1 VIVIHDVPGPTL
13 QRMYEA
19 FVASIDGIVWEGDVE
34 SRQLTF
40 VSPEAE
46 RVLGY
51 PLALWLTTGF
61 WAQHLHP
68 DDREWAV
75 ESRGRAVKAQGATEL
90 EYRMMGADGRTVW
103 IRDLVSVVDD
113 TVAPRLCG
121 VMIDVTE
128 RKQSE
133 DERRT
138 HLRFLQSMDRVNRA
152 IQGTNDRERMLHDVL
167 EVVLDIFACDRGW
180 LIAPCDPEAVA
191 WRPVIERARP
201 GTPGGGLHQAD
212 VLLDEGVA
220 RWMRAAL
227 DADGPIACG
236 PAAAHPVAHV
246 LAAFGVKSAL
256 TMALRPRVGQSL
268 LFELHQ
274 CVHPRLWT
282 AQETRLFHEIGRR
295 LADAV
300 TGLTAFRDLQEGSE
314 RLQLAVKASD
324 VGLWDWDV
332 ASGTVL
338 FSSEYKRQ
346 LGYGEDEF
354 TNDVDEWRRR
364 VHPDDIGPILE
375 GLGAFFES
383 DQIARESE
391 FRMRHK
397 DGSWR
402 WIFSRGEVRRAA
414 DGTPL
419 RMLGCHL
426 DVTDRKRADQERQAH
441 VWFLESMDRVN
452 RAIQGAID
460 LDQLMD
466 DVMEATLS
474 IFDGDRA
481 FLAHPCDP
489 SADTWS
495 VLVERARP
503 AYAID
508 AADQRDLP
516 MTSEIAERC
525 RILRAADGPVQ
536 FGPDAAHPISARAAE
551 AGVRSMM
558 VMALYPHADEPYV
571 FGLHQCSHARMWT
584 PDEERLLQE
593 IGRRLADGLTSRFVL
608 GSLRESESRLAAAQR
623 VAHVGHWERDFAGGR
638 VTVSPEL
645 LRIFGLGPDY
655 PRDLAGWE
663 EQWRSLVH
671 ADDRRQAASALEA
684 ARRGGPRYD
693 VEYRVV
699 RADGEER
706 VVRSQGDAV
715 EGEPGRPRR
724 MFGTV
729 QDITE
734 FRRAQ
739 DELRASESRFRVF
752 VDHATD
758 AFFLHGRRGVI
769 LDVNQQACDSLGYT
783 REELVG
789 LSPAEIDID
798 TDFQN
803 TIGSRLESG
812 EVLAFDSRHRRKDG
826 TTFPVEVRLRRFRME
841 GGRFA
846 VALVRDITQRKGAE
860 RALIESYSLLNAVVE
875 GTPGAVFV
883 KDLAG
888 RYLMINSIG
897 ARSFGLTIEEV
908 IGKDDRDLFPP
919 GIADDI
925 VEHDRRVLES
935 GEPQTIEETAT
946 LRGLSR
952 VFLTSRGVYR
962 NVHDEVIGLVGF
974 SRDITELKRLE
985 QQFRQAQKMEA
996 VGQLAGGIA
1005 HDFNNLLT
1013 AIIGFG
1019 EMAFNGL
1026 DPADP
1031 NRELLSEIRRAGQ
1044 RAANL
1049 TRQLLA
1055 FSRKQ
1060 VLRPEVV
1067 SLNALLADV
1076 IKLLRRLISEDIDVT
1091 FSADDT
1097 LGLTLIDPSQF
1108 EQAIINLAV
1117 NARDAMPHGGRL
1129 TIETGNVEIDQ
1140 AYASSRQEVEPG
1152 SYVMVAVSDTGHGM
1166 NDDTRA
1172 RIFEPF
1178 FTTKAVGEGTG
1189 LGLAMLYGFVKQSG
1203 GHVEASSE
1211 PDHGTTFK
1219 IFLPR
1224 VFDAEATSAAAEEL
1238 APIPKGH
1245 ETVLLVEDEEVVR
1258 NLSRRVLQSAGYTV
1272 LVARHGPEAILLASQ
1287 HEGVIHLLATD
1298 LVMPRMSGLE
1308 VASQLSQVRPE
1319 MRILLMSGY
1328 PNEAAV
1334 RHGVPPGASLLQ
1346 KPFNAVALARAVRQV
1361 LDADS

>member
-1 VIVIHDVPGPTL
+1 
-13 QRMYEA
+13 MYEA

-34 SRQLTF
+34 SRQLSF

-51 PLALWLTTGF
+51 PLALWLTNGF

-75 ESRGRAVKAQGATEL
+75 ESRWRAFETEGCTEL
-90 EYRMMGADGRTVW
+90 EYRMIADQGRTVW
-103 IRDLVSVVDD
+103 IRDLVSVVDGAA
-113 TVAPRLCG
+113 APRLCG

-152 IQGTNDRERMLHDVL
+152 IQGTNDRDRMLHDVL
-167 EVVLDIFACDRGW
+167 EVVQDVFACDRAW
-180 LIAPCDPEAVA
+180 LVCPCDPAAPA
-191 WRPVIERARP
+191 WRPMMECARP
-201 GTPGGGLHQAD
+201 GTPGAGMPPAD
-212 VLLDEGVA
+212 VAMDRGVA
-220 RWMRAAL
+220 RWMRAVL
-227 DADGPIACG
+227 NADGPIECG
-236 PAAAHPVAHV
+236 PAADHPVADR
-246 LAAFGVKSAL
+246 LADRFGVTSAMTL
-256 TMALRPRVGQSL
+256 ALRPRVGQL
-268 LFELHQ
+268 LMLEVHQ
-274 CVHPRLWT
+274 CGRLRAWT
-282 AQETRLFHEIGRR
+282 ARETRLFHEIGRR

-300 TGLTAFRDLQEGSE
+300 TGLTAFRDLQEGAE

-324 VGLWDWDV
+324 VGLWDWDI
-332 ASGTVL
+332 ASNTVL
-338 FSSEYKRQ
+338 FSPEYKRQ
-346 LGYGEDEF
+346 LGYAEDEF
-354 TNDVDEWRRR
+354 KSDLGEWRQR
-364 VHPDDIGPILE
+364 VHPDDIGPTLE
-375 GLGAFFES
+375 GLRAFFES
-383 DQIARESE
+383 DQIVRESE

-402 WIFSRGEVRRAA
+402 WIFSRGEVRRDV

-426 DVTDRKRADQERQAH
+426 DITDRKRADQERQEH

-460 LDQLMD
+460 LDQLMA
-466 DVMEATLS
+466 DVLDATLS
-474 IFDGDRA
+474 IFDCDRA
-481 FLAHPCDP
+481 YLVHPCDP
-489 SADTWS
+489 FADTWS

-503 AYAID
+503 EWASEAGEH
-508 AADQRDLP
+508 RDVP
-516 MTSEIAERC
+516 MTAEVAERFG
-525 RILRAADGPVQ
+525 ILRDADRAVQ
-536 FGPDAAHPISARAAE
+536 FGPGARHSVSARAAE
-551 AGVRSMM
+551 AYGVRSMM
-558 VMALYPHADEPYV
+558 AMAVYPHADQPFA
-571 FGLHQCSHARMWT
+571 FGLHQCSRVRTWT
-584 PDEERLLQE
+584 PEEERLLQE
-593 IGRRLADGLTSRFVL
+593 IARRLADGLTSRFVL
-608 GSLRESESRLAAAQR
+608 RSLRESEGRLAEAQR
-623 VAHVGHWERDFAGGR
+623 VAHVGHWERDLTGGH

-645 LRIFGLGPDY
+645 LRIFGLGPGY
-655 PRDLAGWE
+655 HRGLAVWDAE
-663 EQWRSLVH
+663 WRSVVH
-671 ADDRRQAASALEA
+671 PDDRRYATAALDAALH
-684 ARRGGPRYD
+684 GGPRYD

-699 RADGEER
+699 RADGQER
-706 VVRSQGDAV
+706 VVHSQGDAIV
-715 EGEPGRPRR
+715 AEPGRPRR

-758 AFFLHGRRGVI
+758 AFFLHGRGGVI

-783 REELVG
+783 RDELVG
-789 LSPAEIDID
+789 MRPMAIDID
-798 TDFQN
+798 TDFEN
-803 TIGSRLESG
+803 TIGSRLES
-812 EVLAFDSRHRRKDG
+812 EQVLAFDSRHRRKDG
-826 TTFPVEVRLRRFRME
+826 STFPVEVRLRRFRME
-841 GGRFA
+841 GRRFA
-846 VALVRDITQRKGAE
+846 VALVRDITQRKEAE
-860 RALIESYSLLNAVVE
+860 RALVESYSLLNAVVE
-875 GTPGAVFV
+875 GTPAAVFV
-883 KDLAG
+883 KDMAG

-897 ARSFGLTIEEV
+897 ARSLGLTIDQ
-908 IGKDDRDLFPP
+908 ITGKDDHDLFPP
-919 GIADDI
+919 GIADEI
-925 VEHDRRVLES
+925 IEHDRRVLRS
-935 GEPQTIEETAT
+935 GEPQTLEETAT
-946 LRGLSR
+946 LRGVSR
-952 VFLTSRGVYR
+952 VILTSRGVYR
-962 NVHDEVIGLVGF
+962 DAQGRIIGLVGF

-1031 NRELLSEIRRAGQ
+1031 NRELLTEIRRAGQ

-1067 SLNALLADV
+1067 SLNALLCDV
-1076 IKLLRRLISEDIDVT
+1076 IKLLQRLISEDIEVVL
-1091 FSADDT
+1091 SADET
-1097 LGLTLIDPSQF
+1097 LGLTCIDPGQF
-1108 EQAIINLAV
+1108 EQGVINLAV
-1117 NARDAMPHGGRL
+1117 NARDAMPQGGRL
-1129 TIETGNVEIDQ
+1129 VIETRNVEIDE
-1140 AYASSRQEVEPG
+1140 AYASEREEVEPG

-1166 NDDTRA
+1166 DEETRG
-1172 RIFEPF
+1172 RVFEPF

-1189 LGLAMLYGFVKQSG
+1189 LGLAMVYGFVKQSG
-1203 GHVEASSE
+1203 GHVEAYSE
-1211 PDHGTTFK
+1211 PGRGTTFR

-1224 VFDAEATSAAAEEL
+1224 VFDAEATSAAAEEQ
-1238 APIPKGH
+1238 APMPKGH

-1258 NLSRRVLQSAGYTV
+1258 HLSRRVLQSAGYTV

-1287 HEGVIHLLATD
+1287 HEGPIHLLATD

-1308 VASQLSQVRPE
+1308 VASQLSQTRPG

-1328 PNEAAV
+1328 ASEAV
-1334 RHGVPPGASLLQ
+1334 IPHGVPPGASLLQ
-1346 KPFNAVALARAVRQV
+1346 KPFNAVALARAVRQA
-1361 LDADS
+1361 LDADA

>member
-1 VIVIHDVPGPTL
+1 VIHDAPGPTL

-51 PLALWLTTGF
+51 PLALWLTQGF

-75 ESRGRAVKAQGATEL
+75 ESRRRAFKAKGRSEL
-90 EYRMMGADGRTVW
+90 EYRMIDAQGRIVW
-103 IRDLVSVVDD
+103 MRELVSVVDD
-113 TVAPRLCG
+113 AGAPNLCG

-152 IQGTNDRERMLHDVL
+152 IQGTNDRDRMLRDVL
-167 EVVLDIFACDRGW
+167 DVALDIFACDRSW
-180 LIAPCDPEAVA
+180 LLGPCDPEALA
-191 WRPVIERARP
+191 WRAMMERGRQGA
-201 GTPGGGLHQAD
+201 PGGGLHAAD
-212 VLLDEGVA
+212 VLMDEGMA
-220 RWMRAAL
+220 GLMRAAL
-227 DADGPIACG
+227 DTDGPIACG
-236 PAAAHPVAHV
+236 PAAGHPVPHL
-246 LAAFGVKSAL
+246 LAAGLGVKSSMTL
-256 TMALRPRVGQSL
+256 ALRPHVGPPL
-268 LFELHQ
+268 LLELHQ
-274 CVHPRLWT
+274 CAHPRAWT

-300 TGLTAFRDLQEGSE
+300 TGLTAFRDLQSGSE

-324 VGLWDWDV
+324 VGLWDWDIT
-332 ASGTVL
+332 SGTVL
-338 FSSEYKRQ
+338 FSREYKRQ
-346 LGYGEDEF
+346 LGYADDEL
-354 TNDVDEWRRR
+354 TNDVEEWRRR
-364 VHPDDIGPILE
+364 VHPDDVAPILD
-375 GLGAFFES
+375 GLRAFFES

-414 DGTPL
+414 DGTPI

-426 DVTDRKRADQERQAH
+426 DITDRKRADQERQAH

-460 LDQLMD
+460 LDRLME
-466 DVMEATLS
+466 DVIEATLS
-474 IFDGDRA
+474 IFDSDRA

-503 AYAID
+503 EHAID
-508 AADQRDLP
+508 ADAQRDLP

-536 FGPDAAHPISARAAE
+536 FGPGAAQPISARAA
-551 AGVRSMM
+551 ASGVRSMM
-558 VMALYPHADEPYV
+558 VTAVYPHADEPYV
-571 FGLHQCSHARMWT
+571 FGLHQCSHARVWT

-608 GSLRESESRLAAAQR
+608 RSLRESESRLAEAQR
-623 VAHVGHWERDFAGGR
+623 VAHVGHWERDFANGL

-645 LRIFGLGPDY
+645 LSIFGLGSGY

-663 EQWRSLVH
+663 ALWQTLVH
-671 ADDRRQAASALEA
+671 PDDRQRTAAALDA

-693 VEYRVV
+693 VEYRVL
-699 RADGEER
+699 RADGQER
-706 VVRSQGDAV
+706 VVRSQGDAI

-789 LSPAEIDID
+789 MGPAEIDID
-798 TDFQN
+798 SDFQN
-803 TIGSRLESG
+803 TIGSRLDSG
-812 EVLAFDSRHRRKDG
+812 QVLAFDSRHRRKDG
-826 TTFPVEVRLRRFRME
+826 STFPVEVRLRRFRMD
-841 GGRFA
+841 GARFA

-897 ARSFGLTIEEV
+897 AGSFGLTIEDI

-919 GIADDI
+919 AIAAEI
-925 VEHDRRVLES
+925 IEHDRRVLES

-946 LRGLSR
+946 LRGLAR

-962 NVHDEVIGLVGF
+962 DVHDQIIGLVGF
-974 SRDITELKRLE
+974 SRDITEFKRLE

-1026 DPADP
+1026 EPGDP
-1031 NRELLSEIRRAGQ
+1031 NRELLTEIRRAGQ

-1067 SLNALLADV
+1067 SLNVLLCDV
-1076 IKLLRRLISEDIDVT
+1076 IKLLQRLISEDIEVT
-1091 FSADDT
+1091 LAPDET

-1108 EQAIINLAV
+1108 EQAVINLAV

-1129 TIETGNVEIDQ
+1129 TIETGNVEIDT
-1140 AYASSRQEVEPG
+1140 AYASARQEVEPG
-1152 SYVMVAVSDTGHGM
+1152 SYVMVGVSDTGHGM
-1166 NDDTRA
+1166 DEQTRA

-1178 FTTKAVGEGTG
+1178 FTTKAVGDGTG
-1189 LGLAMLYGFVKQSG
+1189 LGLAMVYGFVKQSG
-1203 GHVEASSE
+1203 GHVEAFSE
-1211 PDHGTTFK
+1211 PGRGTTFK

-1224 VFDAEATSAAAEEL
+1224 VFDAEPAPAAAEDV

-1287 HEGVIHLLATD
+1287 HEGPIHLLATD

-1308 VASQLSQVRPE
+1308 VASQLSQTRPD

-1328 PNEAAV
+1328 PNEAV
-1334 RHGVPPGASLLQ
+1334 LRHGVPPGASLLQ

-1361 LDADS
+1361 LDVET

>member
-51 PLALWLTTGF
+51 PLALWLTSGF

-75 ESRGRAVKAQGATEL
+75 ESRWRAAKAQGTTEL
-90 EYRMMGADGRTVW
+90 EYRMIGARGRTVW

-113 TVAPRLCG
+113 AITPRLCG

-152 IQGTNDRERMLHDVL
+152 IQGTSDRDRMLRDVL
-167 EVVLDIFACDRGW
+167 DVVLDIFACDRSW
-180 LIAPCDPEAVA
+180 LIVPCDPDSVA
-191 WRPVIERARP
+191 WRPMTERARP
-201 GTPGGGLHQAD
+201 GTPGGGLHATD
-212 VLLDEGVA
+212 VLLDEGMA

-236 PAAAHPVAHV
+236 PAAAHAVADV
-246 LAAFGVKSAL
+246 LVAFGVKSAL
-256 TMALRPRVGQSL
+256 SIALRPRVGQPVML
-268 LFELHQ
+268 ELHQ
-274 CVHPRLWT
+274 CVHPRSWT

-314 RLQLAVKASD
+314 RLRLAVKASD
-324 VGLWDWDV
+324 VGLWDWDIS
-332 ASGTVL
+332 AGTVL
-338 FSSEYKRQ
+338 FSPEYKRQ
-346 LGYGEDEF
+346 LGYEEHELTSDLE
-354 TNDVDEWRRR
+354 EWRRR

-383 DQIARESE
+383 DQTARESE

-397 DGSWR
+397 NGSWR

-414 DGTPL
+414 DGTPV

-426 DVTDRKRADQERQAH
+426 DITDRKRADQERQAH

-460 LDQLMD
+460 LDQLME
-466 DVMEATLS
+466 DVLDATLS
-474 IFDGDRA
+474 IFDCDRA
-481 FLAHPCDP
+481 LLVHPCDP
-489 SADTWS
+489 SADAWS
-495 VLVERARP
+495 MLVERARTE
-503 AYAID
+503 YRTE
-508 AADQRDLP
+508 AADHSDVP
-516 MTSEIAERC
+516 MTAEIAERFTL
-525 RILRAADGPVQ
+525 LRDADGPVQ
-536 FGPDAAHPISARAAE
+536 FGPHASHALSTRAE
-551 AGVRSMM
+551 EFGVKSTM
-558 VMALYPHADEPYV
+558 VVAIYPHADQPYA
-571 FGLHQCSHARMWT
+571 FGLQQCSHARTWT

-608 GSLRESESRLAAAQR
+608 RSLRESESRLGEAQS

-645 LRIFGLGPDY
+645 LRIFGLGSDY
-655 PRDLAGWE
+655 PRELDRWE
-663 EQWRSLVH
+663 AQWRLLLH
-671 ADDRRQAASALEA
+671 PDDRQQAVAALEA
-684 ARRGGPRYD
+684 ALRGGPRYD

-699 RADGEER
+699 RADGQER

-715 EGEPGRPRR
+715 EGDLGRARR

-758 AFFLHGRRGVI
+758 AFFLHDRRGLI
-769 LDVNQQACDSLGYT
+769 LDVNRQACESLGYT
-783 REELVG
+783 RDELVG
-789 LSPAEIDID
+789 MSPSDID
-798 TDFQN
+798 LDTDYQN
-803 TIGSRLESG
+803 RIGSRLESE

-826 TTFPVEVRLRRFRME
+826 STFPVEVRLRRFRMD
-841 GGRFA
+841 GKRFA
-846 VALVRDITQRKGAE
+846 VALVRDITQRKEAE
-860 RALIESYSLLNAVVE
+860 RALVESYSLLNAVVE
-875 GTPGAVFV
+875 GTPAAVFV

-897 ARSFGLTIEEV
+897 ARGFGLTIDE
-908 IGKDDRDLFPP
+908 ITGKHDYDLFPP
-919 GIADDI
+919 GIADEI
-925 VEHDRRVLES
+925 IEHDRRVLQS
-935 GEPQTIEETAT
+935 GEPQTMEETAT
-946 LRGLSR
+946 MRGVSR

-962 NVHDEVIGLVGF
+962 DAQGQVIGLVGF

-985 QQFRQAQKMEA
+985 QQLRQAQKMEA

-1026 DPADP
+1026 EPGDP

-1067 SLNALLADV
+1067 SLNTLLVDV
-1076 IKLLRRLISEDIDVT
+1076 IKLLQRLISEDIEVAL
-1091 FSADDT
+1091 SADGT
-1097 LGLTLIDPSQF
+1097 LGLTRIDTSQF
-1108 EQAIINLAV
+1108 EQAVINLAV

-1129 TIETGNVEIDQ
+1129 AIETRNVEIDDVD
-1140 AYASSRQEVEPG
+1140 ASVRQEVEPG
-1152 SYVMVAVSDTGHGM
+1152 SYVMVSVSDTGHGM
-1166 NDDTRA
+1166 DDETRA

-1178 FTTKAVGEGTG
+1178 FTTKPVGEGTG
-1189 LGLAMLYGFVKQSG
+1189 LGLAMVYGFVKQSG
-1203 GHVEASSE
+1203 GHVEADSV
-1211 PDHGTTFK
+1211 PGVGTTFK

-1224 VFDAEATSAAAEEL
+1224 VFDAEATPSAVEEL

-1245 ETVLLVEDEEVVR
+1245 ETVLLVEDEAVVR

-1287 HEGVIHLLATD
+1287 HEGAIHLLATD

-1308 VASQLSQVRPE
+1308 VASQLSQTRPD

-1328 PNEAAV
+1328 PNEAV
-1334 RHGVPPGASLLQ
+1334 IRHGVPPGASLLQ